1 MSSTKQFLITL
12 AIVAIVLPSVAL
24 ATEYKVG
31 DSAGWTIKFD
41 YANWANGK
49 EFRVGDKLV
58 FTYPVGAHNV
68 FKVNGTSFKDCTI
81 PPLNE
86 ALTSGNDVI
95 TLATPGNKWYI
106 CGVGQ
111 HCAVGGQKLSI
122 TVLPAGLE
130 APAPAP
136 SSAKG
141 VVASAL
147 LVLIA
152 LMISLFTI

>member
-1 MSSTKQFLITL
+1 MSSYKHFLVTL
-12 AIVAIVLPSVAL
+12 AVIAIVLPSVAL

-31 DSAGWTIKFD
+31 DNAGWTVGFD
-41 YANWANGK
+41 YANWAKGK

-68 FKVNGTSFKDCTI
+68 FKVNGTTFKDCTI

-86 ALTSGNDVI
+86 ALISGNDVI
-95 TLATPGNKWYI
+95 TLAIPGNKWYF

-111 HCAVGGQKLSI
+111 HCALGGQKLAI
-122 TVLPAGLE
+122 TVWPALE

-136 SSAKG
+136 SSANG
-141 VVASAL
+141 VVASGFL
-147 LVLIA
+147 ILIA
-152 LMISLFTI
+152 SIISFAI